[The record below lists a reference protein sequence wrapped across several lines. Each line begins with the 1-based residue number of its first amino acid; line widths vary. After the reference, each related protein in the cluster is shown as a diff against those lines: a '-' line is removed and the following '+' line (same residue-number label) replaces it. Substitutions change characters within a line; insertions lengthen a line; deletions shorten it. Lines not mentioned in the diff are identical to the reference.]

1 MLCYIYLALA
11 TTECYLADKIK
22 IFGRR
27 TMGTPHLPVVTDT
40 LEHYMAQINRFALL
54 SREEEVELACRY
66 RRQGDLEAAHSLIC
80 ANLRFVVKI
89 AHEYRSYGMKVLD
102 LIQEGNIGLMMAVKK
117 FDPERGIRL
126 ISYAVWWIRAYIH
139 NFIVRS
145 WSLVKIGTT
154 QAQKKLFFK
163 LNQTR
168 NAIRRLTGGEDTGEI
183 ARELEVRDDEVEEMA
198 RRMAARDASLD
209 LELIEGEDY
218 TLMDSLAD
226 DRENQEDRLL
236 LKEEDRILS
245 RQVAAALRKLND
257 REKRIIQER
266 ILHDQPRT
274 LQELANEF
282 GISRE
287 RVRQLEKNALAKL
300 KGVLQV
306 ASRQ

>member
-1 MLCYIYLALA
+1 
-11 TTECYLADKIK
+11 
-22 IFGRR
+22 
-27 TMGTPHLPVVTDT
+27 MGTPHLPVVTDT

-66 RRQGDLEAAHSLIC
+66 RHQGDLEAAHSLIC

-209 LELIEGEDY
+209 LELNEGEDY

-257 REKRIIQER
+257 RERRIIQER

-274 LQELANEF
+274 LQALADEF

-287 RVRQLEKNALAKL
+287 RVRQLEKNALSKL

-306 ASRQ
+306 ALPTMNAVDKSLSIP